1 MYLFGHRPEWNTL
14 SSQHTAHGAN
24 PLAMVHPCRSF
35 FAGIGRHILVPR
47 TGTRVNDSADL
58 GGGYASVSPDPQ
70 PTAQALLA
78 ATRSGEAGAR
88 LIVLAGPP
96 GVGKSS
102 VAKALVNLL
111 PETLLLDKD
120 YTAGGFI
127 LEAADLRGDGPE
139 LAYGSTHYWQKLRP
153 LEYAGPLSLACEN
166 LVGRRRVLLV
176 GGWGPE
182 LGINNL
188 WNGIQK
194 RISPSELIVLHL
206 DAPER
211 KIWRAR
217 LAGRG
222 SSYKS
227 PYFEQL
233 AAQTGNLPVWSGAT
247 RLSTSGSI

>member
-1 MYLFGHRPEWNTL
+1 M
-14 SSQHTAHGAN
+14 
-24 PLAMVHPCRSF
+24 
-35 FAGIGRHILVPR
+35 
-47 TGTRVNDSADL
+47 NDSAHL
-58 GGGYASVSPDPQ
+58 GGGYASASPDPQ

-78 ATRSGEAGAR
+78 AARSGDAAAR

-102 VAKALVNLL
+102 VAKVLVNLM

-120 YTAGGFI
+120 YTASGFI
-127 LEAADLRGDGPE
+127 LEAADLRGDSPKRP
-139 LAYGSTHYWQKLRP
+139 YGSTYYWQKMRP
-153 LEYAGPLSLACEN
+153 LEYSGPLRLACEN
-166 LVGRRRVLLV
+166 LVGRRQILLV

-182 LGINNL
+182 LGMDDL
-188 WNGIQK
+188 WNEIQQ

-206 DAPER
+206 NAPER

-222 SSYKS
+222 SRYES

-233 AAQTGNLPVWSGAT
+233 AAHTGNLPVWSGAT
-247 RLSTSGSI
+247 CLSTSGSLADVAQRAFIALE

>member
-1 MYLFGHRPEWNTL
+1 M
-14 SSQHTAHGAN
+14 SDS
-24 PLAMVHPCRSF
+24 
-35 FAGIGRHILVPR
+35 GR
-47 TGTRVNDSADL
+47 L
-58 GGGYASVSPDPQ
+58 GGGYAAASLDPQ

-78 ATRSGEAGAR
+78 ATRSGEAAAR

-102 VAKALVNLL
+102 VAKALISLM

-127 LEAADLRGDGPE
+127 LEAADQRGDGPE
-139 LAYGSTHYWQKLRP
+139 HAYGATHYWQKLRP
-153 LEYAGPLSLACEN
+153 LEYAGPLRLACEN

-182 LGINNL
+182 LGMDDL
-188 WNGIQK
+188 WNGIQQ

-211 KIWRAR
+211 EIWRAR

-222 SSYKS
+222 SRCES

-233 AAQTGNLPVWSGAT
+233 AAHTGNLPVWSGAT
-247 RLSTSGSI
+247 RLSTSGSLTDVAQRAFTSLE

>member
-1 MYLFGHRPEWNTL
+1 MSD
-14 SSQHTAHGAN
+14 SS
-24 PLAMVHPCRSF
+24 R
-35 FAGIGRHILVPR
+35 
-47 TGTRVNDSADL
+47 L
-58 GGGYASVSPDPQ
+58 GGGYAAASPDPR

-78 ATRSGEAGAR
+78 ATRSGEAAAR

-102 VAKALVNLL
+102 VAKALVSLM

-139 LAYGSTHYWQKLRP
+139 HAYGATHYWQKLRP
-153 LEYAGPLSLACEN
+153 LEYAGPLRLACEN
-166 LVGRRRVLLV
+166 LIGRRRVLLV

-182 LGINNL
+182 LGMDDL
-188 WNGIQK
+188 WNGIQQ

-206 DAPER
+206 DAPE
-211 KIWRAR
+211 KEIWRAR

-222 SSYKS
+222 SRYKS

-233 AAQTGNLPVWSGAT
+233 ATHTGNLPVWSGAT
-247 RLSTSGSI
+247 RLSTSGSLVDVTQRAFTSLE